1 MHPFFIYI
9 IKANALLLLFWLVY
23 TLFLKNETFYK
34 ALRAYFLLSIA
45 CALVAPLVTF
55 TKTVIIAQSVVD
67 EVPYLDEDFLN
78 EMPAVAQQ
86 PTFWENIDWQTWL
99 LYLLVAVSGA
109 MVLQMVYKVFQL
121 IRNIQKMPPHQN
133 SNIRLADTEHT
144 VYSFYRWIIVP
155 RNIFSR
161 ADFQMIL
168 DHENVHLNQKHTF
181 DLLIIE
187 LVSAVFWFNPLIKR
201 LQKDININL
210 EYIVDEEM
218 IGQHER
224 VAYQKSLIGIQS
236 TQQLAL
242 TSAFNTSD
250 LKKRILH
257 INAKKSTKM
266 KRLKLLLTAPTLAAF
281 FAMFQVE
288 TIAQVQTEEV
298 EVEEI
303 YTDIELLNSYSDENY
318 EDFQKTLNEKYNLG
332 ITFSNLNRNKEGLL
346 TEIKI
351 DWGNNNQ
358 LYKKADTPFEPFRI
372 HIYKEGAVYKAKFLS
387 GSINHNS
394 VLGNEYVEVEEI
406 NTDTIPNHKVT
417 VGQYTASEATDE
429 DLANAKT
436 ISVGSYNDAADY
448 KIVRG
453 GSYKDS
459 IHYKAVWAEYAE
471 EDAKEVSLK
480 GMTSLN
486 INQLYIIDGTE
497 STLEDLRKIKPGDI
511 EKIDVIKDKEK
522 LKKHGK
528 KAKNGVLI
536 ITTKANKDVAVQQHV
551 EDLKARER
559 AVQQRK
565 ETLNERKEV
574 LLDRKKE
581 IEKAKKER
589 TAALKKAK
597 TKMEKAKQQ
606 RIAAIEKRKAAIE
619 KSTQERARLL
629 QERSVQ

>member
-9 IKANALLLLFWLVY
+9 IKANALLVLFWLVY

-86 PTFWENIDWQTWL
+86 PTFWESIDWQTWL

-121 IRNIQKMPPHQN
+121 IRNIQKMPAHQN

-144 VYSFYRWIIVP
+144 VYSFYRWIVVP

-266 KRLKLLLTAPTLAAF
+266 KRLKLLLTAPALAAF

-288 TIAQVQTEEV
+288 TIAQVQTEE
-298 EVEEI
+298 
-303 YTDIELLNSYSDENY
+303 
-318 EDFQKTLNEKYNLG
+318 
-332 ITFSNLNRNKEGLL
+332 
-346 TEIKI
+346 
-351 DWGNNNQ
+351 
-358 LYKKADTPFEPFRI
+358 
-372 HIYKEGAVYKAKFLS
+372 
-387 GSINHNS
+387 
-394 VLGNEYVEVEEI
+394 VEVEEI

-436 ISVGSYNDAADY
+436 ITVGSYNDATDY
-448 KIVRG
+448 KTVRG
-453 GSYKDS
+453 GSYKDTAQYKIMRGGS
-459 IHYKAVWAEYAE
+459 YKDSLDYKAVWAEYAE
-471 EDAKEVSLK
+471 EDAKEVTLTGVSTL
-480 GMTSLN
+480 SN
-486 INQLYIIDGTE
+486 DQLYIIDGTE
-497 STLEDLRKIKPGDI
+497 STLEDLRKIKPRDI

-522 LKKHGK
+522 LEKYGK
-528 KAKNGVLI
+528 KAKNGVLV